1 MKKALSVIAIIILI
15 GSIYFLRDKLNNKP
29 IPNTIWIEK
38 DISRNKFEQ
47 QPLHRD
53 TVKVLEVKGDFLQV
67 KSVAYGL
74 LFSYRLD
81 AFVADYERCAECENI
96 YIKNLE
102 R

>member
-1 MKKALSVIAIIILI
+1 MKKGLAIIAIIILI
-15 GSIYFLRDKLNNKP
+15 GASFFMHNKINP
-29 IPNTIWIEK
+29 KPTTNQIWVEK
-38 DISRNKFEQ
+38 DVSDNDFIRENS
-47 QPLHRD
+47 LRD
-53 TVKVLEVKGDFLQV
+53 TVKILEIKGSFLQV
-67 KSVAYGL
+67 KSVAYGI